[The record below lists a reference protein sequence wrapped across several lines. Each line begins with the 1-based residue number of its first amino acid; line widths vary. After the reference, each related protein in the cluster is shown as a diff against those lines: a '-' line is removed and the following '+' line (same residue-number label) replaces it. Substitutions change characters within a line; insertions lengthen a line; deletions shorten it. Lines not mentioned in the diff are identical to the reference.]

1 MMTKCLHVNKDTYL
15 NKFYQYK
22 LMNINCDICQKNYAS
37 YKTLWYHK
45 KTKHQQVIVINEKNK
60 PINNEKKKPIN
71 NEKDI
76 IVEDNIML
84 IDENSINNKK
94 DIIVEDNNIL
104 IDEKTN
110 KIIKDEYRCEYC
122 LKTYKTR
129 QSKSRHKKTC
139 NVKKGGATNVQ
150 EINDLINDL
159 QTKIKDL
166 EKNNGAKNI
175 ININNG
181 TINNQTNNKI
191 IINKIGEENPFE
203 LKLNQI
209 QKVLSQE
216 LISII
221 TLIEYLNFNEQLPS
235 NHNFLTS
242 SLESNYLTIY
252 NSDENT
258 FEKQRKKYVFDEVM
272 ESSISK
278 VEKLYEVFKNDF
290 PQERQ
295 NEFKNNIDALK
306 QIHQAGYSN
315 KLLKELNKQLNLL
328 SYNKKHIVEKTWS
341 RLRNDPI
348 DEEEDKKYWLELA
361 SENQSDMNTN
371 SNYEPEFK
379 FIKEEDSD
387 IE

>member
-1 MMTKCLHVNKDTYL
+1 
-15 NKFYQYK
+15 
-22 LMNINCDICQKNYAS
+22 MNIKCDICQKNYAS

-45 KTKHQQVIVINEKNK
+45 KTKHEQVNEIIPKK
-60 PINNEKKKPIN
+60 EKK
-71 NEKDI
+71 E
-76 IVEDNIML
+76 
-84 IDENSINNKK
+84 
-94 DIIVEDNNIL
+94 IIVEDNNIL
-104 IDEKTN
+104 IDEKNN
-110 KIIKDEYRCEYC
+110 KIIKDEHRCEFC

-139 NVKKGGATNVQ
+139 NVKKCGATNVQ

-203 LKLNQI
+203 LKMNQI

-216 LISII
+216 LLSII

-290 PQERQ
+290 PPERQ
-295 NEFKNNIDALK
+295 YEFKNNIDTLK

-361 SENQSDMNTN
+361 KENEVLNTEN
-371 SNYEPEFK
+371 NILNTENDILNTEPEFK
-379 FIKEEDSD
+379 FIKDDDSD